1 MTPRTGIPQAPL
13 RMTRMRRAT
22 RTTRAMRTSPW
33 LPLLLFLLLAIPS
46 RAAAAI
52 ETGDS
57 AAPLRVFILDQPPWS
72 YLHEGQPYGA
82 AVEVARA
89 VLHRLGREVEFVV
102 TPFNRGLSLVMQGKL
117 DAALAVYRTP
127 EREKLLHY
135 TTVPIYDE
143 DVILMVHPGDR
154 HLAADTGG
162 TGRDAI
168 LYGEKPVALA
178 LGYSYGPTM
187 DLLLARKGLIRTSSF
202 YSLHEGVQALLRHE
216 VAAVPGT
223 EPTLRALLR
232 RLAPGREPVFMFPAF
247 DYVSAYMAFALTAA
261 NASLAA
267 DFDSALGRMR
277 ASGEYAR
284 ILAEADR
291 TLHAHQEQ

>member
-1 MTPRTGIPQAPL
+1 
-13 RMTRMRRAT
+13 MTRPT
-22 RTTRAMRTSPW
+22 PW
-33 LPLLLFLLLAIPS
+33 LPLLLLLLLAIPS
-46 RAAAAI
+46 RAVAAVEITVSSGTRAAG
-52 ETGDS
+52 TASAVSGDS
-57 AAPLRVFILDQPPWS
+57 AGPLRVFILDQPPWS

-82 AVEVARA
+82 AVDVARA

-117 DAALAVYRTP
+117 DAALAAYRTP

-135 TTVPIYDE
+135 TTVPLYDE

-154 HLAADTGG
+154 NLAADTGS

-187 DLLLARKGLIRTSSF
+187 DLLLARKGLIRTSFF
-202 YSLHEGVQALLRHE
+202 YSLQEGVQALLRHE

-232 RLAPGREPVFMFPAF
+232 RLAPGREPVFMLPAF
-247 DYVSAYMAFALTAA
+247 DYVSAYVAFAPTAA

-267 DFDSALGRMR
+267 EFDSALGRMR

-291 TLHAHQEQ
+291 TLHAHQGQ